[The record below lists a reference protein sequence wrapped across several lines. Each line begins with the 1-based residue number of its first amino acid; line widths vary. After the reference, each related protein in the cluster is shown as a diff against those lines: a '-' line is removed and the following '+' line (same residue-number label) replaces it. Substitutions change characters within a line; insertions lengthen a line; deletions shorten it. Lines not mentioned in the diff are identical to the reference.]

1 MLGMPEPAVLY
12 ARRSLASL
20 LEQHQQAILIELGAV
35 HGRYLAE
42 ALHSLRHEN
51 GSPVC
56 ELYGAHD
63 KEVVQSSAE
72 VGRRQEGRPMDA
84 GKQQGSRLCLPG
96 AAGQGPVVAFNLL
109 RSCGAYVG
117 YRWAAIQCVAHA
129 ESKERSA
136 GELGA

>member
-1 MLGMPEPAVLY
+1 MH
-12 ARRSLASL
+12 R
-20 LEQHQQAILIELGAV
+20 
-35 HGRYLAE
+35 RYLAE

-56 ELYGAHD
+56 ELYGAHGN
-63 KEVVQSSAE
+63 EAGQSSAE
-72 VGRRQEGRPMDA
+72 VGTRQEGRLKDV

-117 YRWAAIQCVAHA
+117 YRWAAFQCVAHA

>member
-1 MLGMPEPAVLY
+1 MT
-12 ARRSLASL
+12 
-20 LEQHQQAILIELGAV
+20 ELGLL
-35 HGRYLAE
+35 HIRYLAG

-56 ELYGAHD
+56 ELYGAHG
-63 KEVVQSSAE
+63 KGAE
-72 VGRRQEGRPMDA
+72 TGKRQEGQAMDA

-117 YRWAAIQCVAHA
+117 YR
-129 ESKERSA
+129 
-136 GELGA
+136 